1 MDPRKDIPR
10 MEDLP
15 LEGRRVLMRVDFDC
29 PLGPDR
35 RIVDDSR
42 LYAVVPSIRKALEA
56 GAKLVLAGHLGRP
69 NGRRVPELSMAVVGE
84 RLTAMLGQ
92 DVYLPEDA
100 VGDGPRKVVMERVE
114 GEVVLLE
121 NLGFY
126 AEEEAGDEVF
136 AQRLAMLADVFV
148 NEAFG
153 LGHRRLASV
162 SALPRYLP
170 FHGIGPAFQKE
181 LSFLGRVRNGAE
193 APLVVVAGGDSV
205 DEALGVLQA
214 QLGRMKT
221 IVVGGP
227 MVASWLA
234 AKGTRVGLSTVE
246 MDKVEALGSLMSRA
260 RLRGVD
266 IVLPVDVVVVRGT
279 EIDGP
284 GEVVAV
290 DAVPDDGRIVDVGP
304 ATAELF
310 RGTFASAR
318 MVLWVG
324 PLGRWGDVP
333 CLSGTEAVAKAL
345 SRCSATAVV
354 AGASTAA
361 AIGRL
366 MLTPFLAH
374 VSTGG
379 DAALRF
385 LEGESLP
392 AVQCLMDVE

>member
-1 MDPRKDIPR
+1 

-29 PLGPDR
+29 PLDPDR
-35 RIVDDSR
+35 RILDDAR
-42 LYAVVPSIRKALEA
+42 LYAVVPSIRKAVEA

-69 NGRRVPELSMAVVGE
+69 NGRRVPELSMSIVGE
-84 RLTAMLGQ
+84 RLAAMLGQ

-121 NLGFY
+121 NLAFY

-136 AQRLAMLADVFV
+136 AQRLAMLADVYV

-153 LGHRRLASV
+153 LAHRRLASV
-162 SALPRYLP
+162 AALPRYLSL
-170 FHGIGPAFQKE
+170 HGIGPSFQKE
-181 LSFLGRVRNGAE
+181 LAFLGRVRSGAE
-193 APLVVVAGGDSV
+193 LPLVVVAGGDSV
-205 DEALGVLQA
+205 GESLGVLQA

-221 IVVGGP
+221 IAVGGP

-234 AKGTRVGLSTVE
+234 AKGARVGLSPVE
-246 MDKVEALGSLMSRA
+246 EDKVEALAGLMSRA
-260 RLRGVD
+260 RLRGVE
-266 IVLPVDVVVVRGT
+266 VLLPQDVVVVRGT
-279 EIDGP
+279 EIDGS
-284 GEVVAV
+284 GEVVAI
-290 DAVPDDGRIVDVGP
+290 DDVPDDGRIVDVGP
-304 ATAELF
+304 ATVELF
-310 RGTFASAR
+310 RQTFASAR

-324 PLGRWGDVP
+324 PLGRWADAP
-333 CLSGTEAVAKAL
+333 CLAGTEAVAKAL
-345 SRCSATAVV
+345 SRCSATAVI

-385 LEGESLP
+385 LEGENLP
-392 AVQCLMDVE
+392 AVKCLTDEG